1 MKIKRY
7 LFDTIKKDL
16 KQKMVFVGG
25 PRQVG
30 KTTLALS
37 FLKSSSNKYHS
48 YLNWD
53 IPRHRRSILKNQFP
67 LKYKTLILD
76 EIHKFKKWR
85 ALMKGLYDEYHS
97 SHSFMVTGS
106 ARLDHFSKGGDSLM
120 GRYFYYRLHPFTLI
134 EINKN
139 PTLKDLNSLLKFGGF
154 PEPLLKQSESNWRKW
169 QNNRNR
175 QVIYEDLRDLEKV
188 KETSLIELLVEALPN
203 KVGSPLSI
211 NSLREDLDSS
221 HQSVSRWLSL
231 LDALYLTFRIPP
243 YGSQK
248 IRAVKKEK
256 KLYFWDWSQV
266 EKEGFRFENMVASH
280 LLKYCHYQED
290 VKGLKTELAYLRDTD
305 KREVDF
311 IVIQNKKILFAVEC
325 KTGSKDISAHLSYF
339 QKRLNIPKCFQVHL
353 LDKDFGSPEKGARLL
368 PFTSFCKEVLKL

>member
-7 LFDTIKKDL
+7 LFNSIKSDL
-16 KQKMVFVGG
+16 EKKMVFVGG

-30 KTTLALS
+30 KTTLALG
-37 FLKSSSNKYHS
+37 FLKQVSNKYPA

-53 IPRHRRSILKNQFP
+53 IPHHRKKILKNQLP
-67 LKYKTLILD
+67 LNYKTLVLD
-76 EIHKFKKWR
+76 EIHKFKNWR
-85 ALMKGLYDEYHS
+85 ALMKGLYDEQNS

-120 GRYFYYRLHPFTLI
+120 GRYFYYRLHPFSLI
-134 EINKN
+134 EINKTPN
-139 PTLKDLNSLLKFGGF
+139 LKDLKLLLKFGGF
-154 PEPLLKQSESNWRKW
+154 PEPFLSQSETNWRKW
-169 QNNRNR
+169 QNSRNR

-188 KETSLIELLVEALPN
+188 KEISLIDLLVEVLPSR
-203 KVGSPLSI
+203 VGPPLSI
-211 NSLREDLDSS
+211 NSLREDLESS

-248 IRAVKKEK
+248 IRAVKKEN

-266 EKEGFRFENMVASH
+266 EKESCRFENLTASH
-280 LLKYCHYQED
+280 LLKYCHYQQD
-290 VKGLKTELAYLRDTD
+290 VQGLKTELAYLRDTD

-311 IVIQNKKILFAVEC
+311 VVIQNKKILFAVEC
-325 KTGSKDISAHLSYF
+325 KTYSADLSSHLSYF
-339 QKRLNIPKCFQVHL
+339 QERLNIPKCFQVHL
-353 LDKDFGSPEKGARLL
+353 LDKDFGNPKKGGRSL
-368 PFTSFCKEVLKL
+368 PFTTFGKEILKI

>member
-7 LFDTIKKDL
+7 LFAPIKDDL

-37 FLKSSSNKYHS
+37 FLKSVSHKYPA

-53 IPRHRRSILKNQFP
+53 IPHHRKKILKNQFP
-67 LKYKTLILD
+67 LKYKTLVLD

-85 ALMKGLYDEYHS
+85 ALMKGLYDEHHS

-120 GRYFYYRLHPFTLI
+120 GRYFYYRLHPLSLI

-139 PTLKDLNSLLKFGGF
+139 PSLKDLKPLLKFGGF
-154 PEPLLKQSESNWRKW
+154 PEPLLRQSETNWRKW

-175 QVIYEDLRDLEKV
+175 QVIYEDLRDLEQV
-188 KETSLIELLVEALPN
+188 KEISLIDLLVESLPN

-211 NSLREDLDSS
+211 NSLREDLESS

-248 IRAVKKEK
+248 IRAVKKEN
-256 KLYFWDWSQV
+256 KLYFWDWSRV
-266 EKEGFRFENMVASH
+266 EKASCRFENMTASH
-280 LLKYCHYQED
+280 LLKYCHYQQD
-290 VKGLKTELAYLRDTD
+290 VQGLKTELAYLRDTD

-311 IVIQNKKILFAVEC
+311 VVIQNKKLLFAVEC
-325 KTGSKDISAHLSYF
+325 KTHSADLSSHLSYF
-339 QKRLNIPKCFQVHL
+339 QTRLNIPKCFQVHL
-353 LDKDFGSPEKGARLL
+353 LDKDFGSPEKGGRSL
-368 PFTSFCKEVLKL
+368 PFTTFCKEILKV

>member
-1 MKIKRY
+1 MNIKRY
-7 LFDTIKKDL
+7 LFAPIKADL

-30 KTTLALS
+30 KTTLALA
-37 FLKSSSNKYHS
+37 FLKKVSHKYPA

-53 IPRHRRSILKNQFP
+53 IPQHRKNILKNQFP
-67 LKYKTLILD
+67 LNYKTLVLD

-85 ALMKGLYDEYHS
+85 ALMKGLYDEHHF

-106 ARLDHFSKGGDSLM
+106 AQLDHFSKGGDSLM
-120 GRYFYYRLHPFTLI
+120 GRYFYYRLHPFSLF

-139 PTLKDLNSLLKFGGF
+139 PNIKDLKLLLKFGGF
-154 PEPLLKQSESNWRKW
+154 PEPLLKQSESHWRKW
-169 QNNRNR
+169 QNNRVR

-188 KETSLIELLVEALPN
+188 KESSLIELLAESLPD

-248 IRAVKKEK
+248 IRAVKKEQ

-266 EKEGFRFENMVASH
+266 EKESYRFENMTACH
-280 LLKYCHYQED
+280 LLKYCHYQQD

-311 IVIQNKKILFAVEC
+311 IVIQNKKTLFAVEC
-325 KTGSKDISAHLSYF
+325 KTHSADLSSHLSYF
-339 QKRLNIPKCFQVHL
+339 QRRLNIPKCFQVHL
-353 LDKDFGSPEKGARLL
+353 LNKDFGSPEKGGRSL
-368 PFTSFCKEVLKL
+368 PFITFCKEILKI